1 MRSPK
6 SAVYGLLTS
15 ACVALFAVLASLSA
29 AAYADALSFNDALR
43 LAVRETPALTANA
56 AQVDVARA
64 AAIPAGELPDPKLL
78 LAVDNLPINTDDRF
92 SLTRDSQTARR
103 IGIMQEFPNQDK
115 RAARVAVAQGQVAMA
130 EAQTKITRLTVLRET
145 AVAWIARDSVERQL
159 VRIDALNLENRLLGE
174 AVRARLAGG
183 KGMAAEVVAPRQEAV
198 EIEER
203 RDALQ
208 ARRAQ
213 AIATL
218 KRWIG
223 PMAEAPLQGNA
234 PDWAITRETLQGLH
248 RHPELTAFESK
259 EQVLNAEVAEAQA
272 AKKSDWT
279 MEFSYQQRGPQ
290 FSDMVSMQVSFDL
303 RLFTAARQDPKIAAK
318 RAARMGLDAEREATL
333 REHAAM
339 LETDLAEYQRLSN
352 ILQRQR
358 NLFLPLADEK
368 LALATADWR
377 GGKSSLS
384 EVIVA
389 RRERIDADLKLIQL
403 TGERSQMAARLYYAY
418 GEPGGKQAENNHE

>member
-1 MRSPK
+1 M
-6 SAVYGLLTS
+6 
-15 ACVALFAVLASLSA
+15 
-29 AAYADALSFNDALR
+29 
-43 LAVRETPALTANA
+43 ANA

-130 EAQTKITRLTVLRET
+130 EAQIKITRLTVLRET

-174 AVRARLAGG
+174 A
-183 KGMAAEVVAPRQEAV
+183 PRQEAA

-248 RHPELTAFESK
+248 RHPELTVFESK

-339 LETDLAEYQRLSN
+339 LETELAEYQRLSN

-358 NLFLPLADEK
+358 NLLLPLADEK

>member
-1 MRSPK
+1 MRSSK
-6 SAVYGLLTS
+6 SAVYGWLTA
-15 ACVALFAVLASLSA
+15 ACGIVSAVLLSLSG
-29 AAYADALSFNDALR
+29 AAYADALSFNDALS

-130 EAQTKITRLTVLRET
+130 EAQTKITRLTILRET

-159 VRIDALNLENRLLGE
+159 ARIDALNMENRLLAE
-174 AVRARLAGG
+174 VVRARLAGG
-183 KGMAAEVVAPRQEAV
+183 KGMAAEVVAPRQEAA
-198 EIEER
+198 EIVER
-203 RDALQ
+203 REALQ
-208 ARRAQ
+208 TRRTQ
-213 AIATL
+213 AIAAL

-234 PDWAITRETLQGLH
+234 PDWAIARETLLGLH

-303 RLFTAARQDPKIAAK
+303 RLFTATRQDPKIAAK
-318 RAARMGLDAEREATL
+318 RAARMGLEAERETTL

-339 LETDLAEYQRLSN
+339 LENDLAEYQRLSKAVE
-352 ILQRQR
+352 RQR
-358 NLFLPLADEK
+358 DLLLPLADEK

-377 GGKSSLS
+377 GSKSSLS

-418 GEPGGKQAENNHE
+418 GEPAGEQP